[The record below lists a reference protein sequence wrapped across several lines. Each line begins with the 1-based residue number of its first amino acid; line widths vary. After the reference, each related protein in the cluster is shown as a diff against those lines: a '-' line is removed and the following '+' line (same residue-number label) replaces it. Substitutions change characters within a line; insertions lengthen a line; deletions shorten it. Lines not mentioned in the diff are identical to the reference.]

1 MALLSTQAQ
10 AKYLTRAHRD
20 TDDDKKRREQQVAD
34 EEKEKKKEVVK
45 RSLVSPKVTKIV
57 LRCISR
63 T

>member
-20 TDDDKKRREQQVAD
+20 TEDDKKRREKDNKD

-45 RSLVSPKVTKIV
+45 RSFVSSTS
-57 LRCISR
+57 C
-63 T
+63 